1 MSDVERFRGSNPFV
15 DSLIESGFTAEGV
28 ARDADG
34 VAWTCVS
41 PVWAVGCPGVR
52 RVGGVWWPVVDAS
65 SVDAACEG
73 RLSVGLTLRVLGG
86 LCACVG
92 VRAAWGAGVRLP
104 AGVASEAVDGGASV
118 DGCVGVLPVFAGGC
132 LGFACVN
139 ESGVIV
145 GWVDKHGR
153 EHGSWVECGGP
164 APTGVSVDGD
174 GVLVLSEGAA
184 SFAGVAASMV
194 SDCVEVEV
202 PFGEA
207 VVTGDR
213 GKVPAAGGWS
223 VPESFY
229 REPRGERALAR
240 LRREREL
247 RAEGEAELWRGAGGP
262 GVCVG

>member
-65 SVDAACEG
+65 SVDAACGG
-73 RLSVGLTLRVLGG
+73 RLSAGLTLRVLGG

-92 VRAAWGAGVRLP
+92 VRAAWAAGVRVP
-104 AGVASEAVDGGASV
+104 DGVASEAVEGGLGVS
-118 DGCVGVLPVFAGGC
+118 GCVGVLPVFAGGC

-139 ESGVIV
+139 DSGVIV
-145 GWVDKHGR
+145 GWVDKRGR

-164 APTGVSVDGD
+164 APVGVSVDDD

-184 SFAGVAASMV
+184 LFAGVAASQV

-202 PFGEA
+202 PFGEL
-207 VVTGDR
+207 GL
-213 GKVPAAGGWS
+213 
-223 VPESFY
+223 Y
-229 REPRGERALAR
+229 
-240 LRREREL
+240 
-247 RAEGEAELWRGAGGP
+247 
-262 GVCVG
+262 